1 MKELK
6 AWSAVRKMATFYQCI
21 RADSRELE
29 MSSTRIMDIKMR
41 EAAEGL
47 GEDGS
52 GKKKS
57 KFKTLKKFFGKKKR
71 KETSPS
77 ASSSSWK
84 PSPSESDVI
93 APISLPVGYD
103 SEDELEDHKGTL
115 GSRALSHDSIF
126 IPETSQDPP
135 RPARVFSQE
144 NVSERIRA
152 LQMKIQYNVKLGPPP
167 PCGIPT
173 KRGDD
178 AGMSSEDDGLPRSP
192 PEISLLHDINAGT
205 ATKFS
210 DPHKHLSSLSL
221 AGTGS
226 EEEEQVPLGS
236 SSRPLSPDQLFSRHT
251 SDTMASPRTSDSSL
265 SPLADFD
272 YPPEF
277 SSCLDNSAAKHKLL
291 VKPRNQ
297 RSSKMR
303 RLCSRAQ
310 SESLSDLTCT
320 PEEEEEDGK
329 QMIGDHKD
337 ENSIYSQEEMM
348 EKETVA
354 NSPEILR
361 PEMPE
366 EPSQSQENQDEKPG
380 VLEFPDLFA
389 STGELS
395 SLVNNPETAMEV
407 SGSESDHLL
416 SLDSPSLPENS
427 SPPTLDEEQSK
438 DASPTPVSS
447 PTRSICEELICTL
460 HEVQNQSSDSPLDM
474 PSPKDIS
481 SPTAISSSL
490 DCSEENIQESKDSL
504 EMADAGESV
513 KESTIMPDLGTQLPK
528 SCLKNKNS
536 SVTSSPS
543 VSPISPGAVSP
554 QLGSAPW
561 HLEKKTTPEEVP
573 KSEQQGSP
581 PTTPTAGLSEGKL
594 ERGASEVRSSRK
606 FSVSSSWERPKA
618 SPLYLKDH
626 SGSEI
631 PSNTKLSLLKTNLAS
646 RNEVTR
652 DNLQMN
658 AEQQERKLG
667 IIKQALPVESAS
679 QNSVGRE
686 GDHTGPSCMSPAS
699 SAVSPKADPCSQL
712 PSQPV
717 IEDKNPFQ
725 VKLRS
730 TSRSFKYRDGSFPES
745 KGMKRYSAEIR
756 VEKGGLTLLSKE
768 EKTQIKRLSDISATS
783 TLNDKVKGKA
793 KSSEQL
799 SHKPPLPKKPVL
811 QTITTSHSHTLPPG
825 NLEKLDK
832 LIKSPESRNETKALE
847 KKLSLHKIAEK
858 NLPSPSPATGASE
871 GHSLPP
877 WITLARQK
885 RRGSREQQLL
895 SKEEK
900 PATPATKSD
909 TEKPRENLDR
919 KEERIKQQADFVRS
933 KSFLVQPAKTA
944 EGQKLRAK
952 LNLKEGLH
960 RGISLSH
967 QNLAAQSQVMTE
979 KELNQLKRAS
989 YSSADQPSWMELAKK
1004 KSQAWSDMPQII
1016 K

>member
-21 RADSRELE
+21 RADSREVD

-47 GEDGS
+47 GEDSS

-57 KFKTLKKFFGKKKR
+57 KFKTFKKLFGKKKR
-71 KETSPS
+71 KETSTS

-84 PSPSESDVI
+84 PTQSESDVI
-93 APISLPVGYD
+93 APVSLPIGYD

-115 GSRALSHDSIF
+115 GNRALSHDSIF
-126 IPETSQDPP
+126 IPETGQDPP

-152 LQMKIQYNVKLGPPP
+152 LQMKIQYNMKLGPPP
-167 PCGIPT
+167 PCGIPN

-192 PEISLLHDINAGT
+192 PEISLLHDINAST
-205 ATKFS
+205 TTKFS

-226 EEEEQVPLGS
+226 EEEEQVS
-236 SSRPLSPDQLFSRHT
+236 IVSSRPLSPDHIFSRHA
-251 SDTMASPRTSDSSL
+251 SETMTSPRTSDSSL

-329 QMIGDHKD
+329 QMLKDHKD
-337 ENSIYSQEEMM
+337 ENSSYVQEEMM
-348 EKETVA
+348 DKETIA
-354 NSPEILR
+354 NSPEILKS
-361 PEMPE
+361 EISE
-366 EPSQSQENQDEKPG
+366 EPSQSQEDQDEKPG
-380 VLEFPDLFA
+380 VSQLSDIIA

-395 SLVNNPETAMEV
+395 SVVNNLETTVEV
-407 SGSESDHLL
+407 SCAESDHLL
-416 SLDSPSLPENS
+416 SLDPSSLLENS
-427 SPPTLDEEQSK
+427 SSTLDEEQSK
-438 DASPTPVSS
+438 ETSLSAVSP
-447 PTRSICEELICTL
+447 PTESTCEELVCTL
-460 HEVQNQSSDSPLDM
+460 NEVQNQSADSPLDI
-474 PSPKDIS
+474 PSPKAIS
-481 SPTAISSSL
+481 NTTALSSSL
-490 DCSEENIQESKDSL
+490 DCSEKNIQESKDSL
-504 EMADAGESV
+504 EMSDAGESM
-513 KESTIMPDLGTQLPK
+513 KESTVIPDLGTQLPK
-528 SCLKNKNS
+528 SCLKNKSS

-543 VSPISPGAVSP
+543 VSPIPLGLVSP
-554 QLGSAPW
+554 QLGPTPW
-561 HLEKKTTPEEVP
+561 HLEKNTTPEEVP
-573 KSEQQGSP
+573 KSEQQSSP
-581 PTTPTAGLSEGKL
+581 PTVTGGGVSEGKL
-594 ERGASEVRSSRK
+594 ERGTSEVRSSRK

-618 SPLYLKDH
+618 SSLYPKEHL
-626 SGSEI
+626 GSET
-631 PSNTKLSLLKTNLAS
+631 PSSTKLSLLKTNLAPK
-646 RNEVTR
+646 NEVTK

-658 AEQQERKLG
+658 TEHQEGKLG
-667 IIKQALPVESAS
+667 IIKQAVSVKSDS
-679 QNSVGRE
+679 QNSVDKE
-686 GDHTGPSCMSPAS
+686 GDHTELSCTSPAS
-699 SAVSPKADPCSQL
+699 SVLPPKADPCPQL

-730 TSRSFKYRDGSFPES
+730 TSLSFKYRDGSFPES

-756 VEKGGLTLLSKE
+756 VEKGGLTLLSKD
-768 EKTQIKRLSDISATS
+768 EKTRIKRLSDISAAS
-783 TLNDKVKGKA
+783 PLNDKVKGKA

-811 QTITTSHSHTLPPG
+811 QTVTTPHSHTLPPG

-832 LIKSPESRNETKALE
+832 LIKSPESRNETKTLE
-847 KKLSLHKIAEK
+847 KKLPLHKVAEK
-858 NLPSPSPATGASE
+858 NMPSPASAPGASD

-885 RRGSREQQLL
+885 RRGSREQQQP

-900 PATPATKSD
+900 LVTPARKAD
-909 TEKPRENLDR
+909 TEKPRDDLDR

-944 EGQKLRAK
+944 EEQKPRAK
-952 LNLKEGLH
+952 LTLKEGLH

-967 QNLAAQSQVMTE
+967 QNLAQAPVMTE

>member
-1 MKELK
+1 MRDPRRSRREVSKG
-6 AWSAVRKMATFYQCI
+6 SSSV
-21 RADSRELE
+21 RELD

-41 EAAEGL
+41 EAAESL
-47 GEDGS
+47 GEDSS

-57 KFKTLKKFFGKKKR
+57 KFKTFKKFFGKKKR
-71 KETSPS
+71 KETSTS

-93 APISLPVGYD
+93 APVSLPIGYD

-126 IPETSQDPP
+126 IPETGQDPP

-152 LQMKIQYNVKLGPPP
+152 LQMKIQYNMKLGPPP

-192 PEISLLHDINAGT
+192 PEMSLLHDINVST
-205 ATKFS
+205 TTKFS

-236 SSRPLSPDQLFSRHT
+236 SSKPLSPDQLFSRHV
-251 SDTMASPRTSDSSL
+251 SDTMTSPRTSDSSL

-329 QMIGDHKD
+329 QILKDHKD
-337 ENSIYSQEEMM
+337 ENSSYNQEEIMD
-348 EKETVA
+348 KETIA

-366 EPSQSQENQDEKPG
+366 EPSQSQENQEEKPG
-380 VLEFPDLFA
+380 VLQSPDVFA
-389 STGELS
+389 STGESS
-395 SLVNNPETAMEV
+395 SLRSNPDTTMEV
-407 SGSESDHLL
+407 SGSESEHLP

-427 SPPTLDEEQSK
+427 SPPTLDEEQGK
-438 DASPTPVSS
+438 EESPTALS
-447 PTRSICEELICTL
+447 PPPRSPCEELVYIL
-460 HEVQNQSSDSPLDM
+460 SEVHNQSSHSPLDM
-474 PSPKDIS
+474 S
-481 SPTAISSSL
+481 SAEAFSNTAAVSSSL
-490 DCSEENIQESKDSL
+490 DCSEKNIEESKDHL
-504 EMADAGESV
+504 EIAFAGESAV
-513 KESTIMPDLGTQLPK
+513 KESIIPDLGAQLPK

-536 SVTSSPS
+536 SVTLSPS
-543 VSPISPGAVSP
+543 VSPIPLDSASP
-554 QLGSAPW
+554 QLGPAPW
-561 HLEKKTTPEEVP
+561 HLEKKNTPEEVP
-573 KSEQQGSP
+573 KAEQQGSP
-581 PTTPTAGLSEGKL
+581 PTAPRGGVSEGKL
-594 ERGASEVRSSRK
+594 ERGTSEVRSSRK

-618 SPLYLKDH
+618 SSLFVKEH
-626 SGSEI
+626 SGSET
-631 PSNTKLSLLKTNLAS
+631 PSNTKLSLLKTNLTS
-646 RNEVTR
+646 RNEATR

-658 AEQQERKLG
+658 AEHQEGKLG
-667 IIKQALPVESAS
+667 IIKQALPVESDS

-686 GDHTGPSCMSPAS
+686 GDHAGLSIMSPAS
-699 SAVSPKADPCSQL
+699 SAVSPKADPCPQL
-712 PSQPV
+712 PSQPA

-730 TSRSFKYRDGSFPES
+730 TSLSFKYRDGSFPES

-756 VEKGGLTLLSKE
+756 MEKGGLTLLSKD
-768 EKTQIKRLSDISATS
+768 EKPQIKRLSDISGAS
-783 TLNDKVKGKA
+783 PLNDKLKSKA

-811 QTITTSHSHTLPPG
+811 QTKATPHSHTLPPG

-832 LIKSPESRNETKALE
+832 LIKSPESRNETKAVE
-847 KKLSLHKIAEK
+847 KKLPLHKVAEK
-858 NLPSPSPATGASE
+858 KPSPASAPGASE

-885 RRGSREQQLL
+885 RRGSREQQQL

-909 TEKPRENLDR
+909 TDKPSKDLDK

-933 KSFLVQPAKTA
+933 KSFLVQPAKTTEEHKA
-944 EGQKLRAK
+944 RAK
-952 LNLKEGLH
+952 PNLKEGLH
-960 RGISLSH
+960 RGISLSQ
-967 QNLAAQSQVMTE
+967 QNLAQSQVMTE

>member
-21 RADSRELE
+21 RADSREVD

-47 GEDGS
+47 GEDSS

-57 KFKTLKKFFGKKKR
+57 KFKTFKKFFGKKKR
-71 KETSPS
+71 KETSAS

-84 PSPSESDVI
+84 PTQSESDVI
-93 APISLPVGYD
+93 APVSMPIGYD

-115 GSRALSHDSIF
+115 GNRALSHDSIF
-126 IPETSQDPP
+126 IPETGQDPP

-152 LQMKIQYNVKLGPPP
+152 LQMKIQYNMKLGPPP
-167 PCGIPT
+167 PCGIPS

-192 PEISLLHDINAGT
+192 PEISLLHDINT
-205 ATKFS
+205 STTTKVS
-210 DPHKHLSSLSL
+210 I
-221 AGTGS
+221 
-226 EEEEQVPLGS
+226 VS
-236 SSRPLSPDQLFSRHT
+236 SSRPLSPDHLFSRHA
-251 SDTMASPRTSDSSL
+251 SDTMTSPRTSDSSL

-329 QMIGDHKD
+329 QMLKDHKD
-337 ENSIYSQEEMM
+337 ENSSYGQEEMM
-348 EKETVA
+348 DKETIA
-354 NSPEILR
+354 NSSEILKS
-361 PEMPE
+361 EISE
-366 EPSQSQENQDEKPG
+366 EPSQSQEEQDEKPE
-380 VLEFPDLFA
+380 VSQLPDVFA
-389 STGELS
+389 STEELS
-395 SLVNNPETAMEV
+395 SVVNTLETTVEV
-407 SGSESDHLL
+407 SCAESEPS
-416 SLDSPSLPENS
+416 SLDPSSLPENS
-427 SPPTLDEEQSK
+427 SSLTLDEEQSK
-438 DASPTPVSS
+438 KTSLTAVSP
-447 PTRSICEELICTL
+447 PTENTCEELVCTL
-460 HEVQNQSSDSPLDM
+460 NEVQNQSADSPLDI
-474 PSPKDIS
+474 PSPKAIS
-481 SPTAISSSL
+481 NTTEISSSL
-490 DCSEENIQESKDSL
+490 DCSEKNIQESKDSL
-504 EMADAGESV
+504 EVSDAGESM
-513 KESTIMPDLGTQLPK
+513 KKSTVIPDLSTQLPK
-528 SCLKNKNS
+528 SCLKNKSS

-543 VSPISPGAVSP
+543 VSPIPLDLVSP
-554 QLGSAPW
+554 QLGPTPW
-561 HLEKKTTPEEVP
+561 HLEKNTTPKEVP
-573 KSEQQGSP
+573 KSEQQSSP
-581 PTTPTAGLSEGKL
+581 PTVTGAGVSEGKL
-594 ERGASEVRSSRK
+594 ERGTSEVRSSRK

-618 SPLYLKDH
+618 SSLYPKEHL
-626 SGSEI
+626 GSET
-631 PSNTKLSLLKTNLAS
+631 PSSTKLSLLKTNLAPK
-646 RNEVTR
+646 NEVTK

-658 AEQQERKLG
+658 TEHQEGKLG
-667 IIKQALPVESAS
+667 IIKQAVSFESDS
-679 QNSVGRE
+679 QNSVDRE
-686 GDHTGPSCMSPAS
+686 GNHTGLRCTSPAS
-699 SAVSPKADPCSQL
+699 SVLPPKADPCPQL
-712 PSQPV
+712 LSQPV

-730 TSRSFKYRDGSFPES
+730 TSLSFKYRDGSFPES

-756 VEKGGLTLLSKE
+756 VEKGGLTLLSKD
-768 EKTQIKRLSDISATS
+768 EKTRIKRLSDISAAS
-783 TLNDKVKGKA
+783 PLNDKVKGKA

-811 QTITTSHSHTLPPG
+811 QTVTTPHSHTVPPG

-832 LIKSPESRNETKALE
+832 LIKSPESRNETKNLE
-847 KKLSLHKIAEK
+847 KKLPLHKVAEK
-858 NLPSPSPATGASE
+858 NMPSPAPGVSD

-885 RRGSREQQLL
+885 RRGSREQQQP

-900 PATPATKSD
+900 LATPATKAD
-909 TEKPRENLDR
+909 TEKTRDDLDR

-944 EGQKLRAK
+944 EEQKPRAK

-967 QNLAAQSQVMTE
+967 QNLAAQAPVMTE

-989 YSSADQPSWMELAKK
+989 YSSVDQPSWMELAKK

>member
-1 MKELK
+1 
-6 AWSAVRKMATFYQCI
+6 
-21 RADSRELE
+21 

-41 EAAEGL
+41 DSAEGL
-47 GEDGS
+47 GEDSS

-57 KFKTLKKFFGKKKR
+57 KFKTFKKFFGKKKR
-71 KETSPS
+71 KEASTP
-77 ASSSSWK
+77 ASSSTWK
-84 PSPSESDVI
+84 PSQSESNDITPV
-93 APISLPVGYD
+93 SLPVGYD

-126 IPETSQDPP
+126 IPETGQDPP

-144 NVSERIRA
+144 NVSERIKA
-152 LQMKIQYNVKLGPPP
+152 LQMKIQYNMKLGPPP

-173 KRGDD
+173 KRADD

-192 PEISLLHDINAGT
+192 PEMSLLHDIT
-205 ATKFS
+205 ATTTTKFS

-226 EEEEQVPLGS
+226 EEEEQVTLGS
-236 SSRPLSPDQLFSRHT
+236 SSRPISPDQLFSRHA
-251 SDTMASPRTSDSSL
+251 SDTMTSPRTSDSSL

-303 RLCSRAQ
+303 RLYSRAQ

-329 QMIGDHKD
+329 QMLKDQKD
-337 ENSIYSQEEMM
+337 ENTSYSQEEMID
-348 EKETVA
+348 KNTTA
-354 NSPEILR
+354 NSPEILS

-366 EPSQSQENQDEKPG
+366 EPSQSQENQDEKPL
-380 VLEFPDLFA
+380 VLQSSDVFA
-389 STGELS
+389 SPGELS
-395 SLVNNPETAMEV
+395 SPENNHETTVEI
-407 SGSESDHLL
+407 SGSELESDHLL
-416 SLDSPSLPENS
+416 SLVPPSLPENS
-427 SPPTLDEEQSK
+427 SLPALDEEESK
-438 DASPTPVSS
+438 ETSPTAVSP
-447 PTRSICEELICTL
+447 PTRSTCEELVCPL
-460 HEVQNQSSDSPLDM
+460 SEVQSQSCDSPLDI
-474 PSPKDIS
+474 PP
-481 SPTAISSSL
+481 PTAISNTTAISSGL
-490 DCSEENIQESKDSL
+490 DCSENNTEESKDSL
-504 EMADAGESV
+504 EVSDAGEVV

-543 VSPISPGAVSP
+543 VSPIPLKSVSP
-554 QLGSAPW
+554 QLGPAPW
-561 HLEKKTTPEEVP
+561 QLEKKTTPEEVP

-581 PTTPTAGLSEGKL
+581 PTTPKGGGVSDGKL
-594 ERGASEVRSSRK
+594 ERATSELRSSRK

-618 SPLYLKDH
+618 SNLYLKEH
-626 SGSEI
+626 SGSNA
-631 PSNTKLSLLKTNLAS
+631 PSNTKLSLLKTNVTS

-658 AEQQERKLG
+658 TEHQEGKLG
-667 IIKQALPVESAS
+667 IIKQAPPVESDS
-679 QNSVGRE
+679 QKNSVCRE
-686 GDHTGPSCMSPAS
+686 GDHTRP
-699 SAVSPKADPCSQL
+699 PKADPCPQL
-712 PSQPV
+712 PSQPEG
-717 IEDKNPFQ
+717 EDKNPFQ

-730 TSRSFKYRDGSFPES
+730 TSLSFKYRDGSFPES

-756 VEKGGLTLLSKE
+756 MERGGLRLLSKD
-768 EKTQIKRLSDISATS
+768 EKTQFKRLSDISAAS
-783 TLNDKVKGKA
+783 PLNDKVKGKA

-811 QTITTSHSHTLPPG
+811 QTLTTPHSHTLPAG
-825 NLEKLDK
+825 NLENLDK

-847 KKLSLHKIAEK
+847 KKLPLHKVAEK
-858 NLPSPSPATGASE
+858 NTPSPASAPGASE

-900 PATPATKSD
+900 PAAPAAKSD
-909 TEKPRENLDR
+909 PEKPAKDPDR
-919 KEERIKQQADFVRS
+919 TEERIKQQADFVRS
-933 KSFLVQPAKTA
+933 KSFLVTPAKTS
-944 EGQKLRAK
+944 EEQKPRAK

>member
-21 RADSRELE
+21 RADSREVD

-47 GEDGS
+47 GEDSS

-57 KFKTLKKFFGKKKR
+57 KFKTFKKLFGKKKR
-71 KETSPS
+71 KETSTS

-84 PSPSESDVI
+84 PTQSESDVI
-93 APISLPVGYD
+93 APVSLPIGYD

-115 GSRALSHDSIF
+115 GNRALSHDSIF
-126 IPETSQDPP
+126 IPETGQDPP

-152 LQMKIQYNVKLGPPP
+152 LQMKIQYNMKLGPPP
-167 PCGIPT
+167 PCGIPN

-192 PEISLLHDINAGT
+192 PEISLLHDINAST
-205 ATKFS
+205 TTKVS
-210 DPHKHLSSLSL
+210 I
-221 AGTGS
+221 
-226 EEEEQVPLGS
+226 V
-236 SSRPLSPDQLFSRHT
+236 SSRPLSPDHIFSRHA
-251 SDTMASPRTSDSSL
+251 SETMTSPRTSDSSL

-329 QMIGDHKD
+329 QMLKDHKD
-337 ENSIYSQEEMM
+337 ENSSYVQEEMM
-348 EKETVA
+348 DKETIA
-354 NSPEILR
+354 NSPEILKS
-361 PEMPE
+361 EISE
-366 EPSQSQENQDEKPG
+366 EPSQSQEDQDEKPG
-380 VLEFPDLFA
+380 VSQLSDIIA

-395 SLVNNPETAMEV
+395 SVVNNLETTVEV
-407 SGSESDHLL
+407 SCAESDHLL
-416 SLDSPSLPENS
+416 SLDPSSLLENS
-427 SPPTLDEEQSK
+427 SSTLDEEQSK
-438 DASPTPVSS
+438 ETSLSAVSP
-447 PTRSICEELICTL
+447 PTESTCEELVCTL
-460 HEVQNQSSDSPLDM
+460 NEVQNQSADSPLDI
-474 PSPKDIS
+474 PSPKAIS
-481 SPTAISSSL
+481 NTTALSSSL
-490 DCSEENIQESKDSL
+490 DCSEKNIQESKDSL
-504 EMADAGESV
+504 EMSDAGESM
-513 KESTIMPDLGTQLPK
+513 KESTVIPDLGTQLPK
-528 SCLKNKNS
+528 SCLKNKSS

-543 VSPISPGAVSP
+543 VSPIPLGLVSP
-554 QLGSAPW
+554 QLGPTPW
-561 HLEKKTTPEEVP
+561 HLEKNTTPEEVP
-573 KSEQQGSP
+573 KSEQQSSP
-581 PTTPTAGLSEGKL
+581 PTVTGGGVSEGKL
-594 ERGASEVRSSRK
+594 ERGTSEVRSSRK

-618 SPLYLKDH
+618 SSLYPKEHL
-626 SGSEI
+626 GSET
-631 PSNTKLSLLKTNLAS
+631 PSSTKLSLLKTNLAPK
-646 RNEVTR
+646 NEVTK

-658 AEQQERKLG
+658 TEHQEGKLG
-667 IIKQALPVESAS
+667 IIKQAVSVKSDS
-679 QNSVGRE
+679 QNSVDKE
-686 GDHTGPSCMSPAS
+686 GDHTELSCTSPAS
-699 SAVSPKADPCSQL
+699 SVLPPKADPCPQL

-730 TSRSFKYRDGSFPES
+730 TSLSFKYRDGSFPES

-756 VEKGGLTLLSKE
+756 VEKGGLTLLSKD
-768 EKTQIKRLSDISATS
+768 EKTRIKRLSDISAAS
-783 TLNDKVKGKA
+783 PLNDKVKGKA

-811 QTITTSHSHTLPPG
+811 QTVTTPHSHTLPPG

-832 LIKSPESRNETKALE
+832 LIKSPESRNETKTLE
-847 KKLSLHKIAEK
+847 KKLPLHKVAEK
-858 NLPSPSPATGASE
+858 NMPSPASAPGASD

-885 RRGSREQQLL
+885 RRGSREQQQP

-900 PATPATKSD
+900 LVTPARKAD
-909 TEKPRENLDR
+909 TEKPRDDLDR

-944 EGQKLRAK
+944 EEQKPRAK
-952 LNLKEGLH
+952 LTLKEGLH

-967 QNLAAQSQVMTE
+967 QNLAAQAPVMTE

>member
-1 MKELK
+1 
-6 AWSAVRKMATFYQCI
+6 
-21 RADSRELE
+21 

-47 GEDGS
+47 GEDSS

-57 KFKTLKKFFGKKKR
+57 KFKTFKKFFGKKKR
-71 KETSPS
+71 KETSAS

-84 PSPSESDVI
+84 PTQSESDVI
-93 APISLPVGYD
+93 APVSMPIGYD

-115 GSRALSHDSIF
+115 GNRALSHDSIF
-126 IPETSQDPP
+126 IPETGQDPP

-152 LQMKIQYNVKLGPPP
+152 LQMKIQYNMKLGPPP
-167 PCGIPT
+167 PCGIPS

-192 PEISLLHDINAGT
+192 PEISLLHDINT
-205 ATKFS
+205 STTTKVS
-210 DPHKHLSSLSL
+210 I
-221 AGTGS
+221 
-226 EEEEQVPLGS
+226 VS
-236 SSRPLSPDQLFSRHT
+236 SSRPLSPDHLFSRHA
-251 SDTMASPRTSDSSL
+251 SDTMTSPRTSDSSL

-329 QMIGDHKD
+329 QMLKDHKD
-337 ENSIYSQEEMM
+337 ENSSYGQEEMM
-348 EKETVA
+348 DKETIA
-354 NSPEILR
+354 NSSEILKS
-361 PEMPE
+361 EISE
-366 EPSQSQENQDEKPG
+366 EPSQSQEEQDEKPE
-380 VLEFPDLFA
+380 VSQLPDVFA
-389 STGELS
+389 STEELS
-395 SLVNNPETAMEV
+395 SVVNTLETTVEV
-407 SGSESDHLL
+407 SCAESEPS
-416 SLDSPSLPENS
+416 SLDPSSLPENS
-427 SPPTLDEEQSK
+427 SSLTLDEEQSK
-438 DASPTPVSS
+438 KTSLTAVSP
-447 PTRSICEELICTL
+447 PTENTCEELVCTL
-460 HEVQNQSSDSPLDM
+460 NEVQNQSADSPLDI
-474 PSPKDIS
+474 PSPKAIS
-481 SPTAISSSL
+481 NTTEISSSL
-490 DCSEENIQESKDSL
+490 DCSEKNIQESKDSL
-504 EMADAGESV
+504 EVSDAGESM
-513 KESTIMPDLGTQLPK
+513 KKSTVIPDLSTQLPK
-528 SCLKNKNS
+528 SCLKNKSS

-543 VSPISPGAVSP
+543 VSPIPLDLVSP
-554 QLGSAPW
+554 QLGPTPW
-561 HLEKKTTPEEVP
+561 HLEKNTTPKEVP
-573 KSEQQGSP
+573 KSEQQSSP
-581 PTTPTAGLSEGKL
+581 PTVTGAGVSEGKL
-594 ERGASEVRSSRK
+594 ERGTSEVRSSRK

-618 SPLYLKDH
+618 SSLYPKEHL
-626 SGSEI
+626 GSET
-631 PSNTKLSLLKTNLAS
+631 PSSTKLSLLKTNLAPK
-646 RNEVTR
+646 NEVTK

-658 AEQQERKLG
+658 TEHQEGKLG
-667 IIKQALPVESAS
+667 IIKQAVSFESDS
-679 QNSVGRE
+679 QNSVDRE
-686 GDHTGPSCMSPAS
+686 GNHTGLRCTSPAS
-699 SAVSPKADPCSQL
+699 SVLPPKADPCPQL
-712 PSQPV
+712 LSQPV

-730 TSRSFKYRDGSFPES
+730 TSLSFKYRDGSFPES

-756 VEKGGLTLLSKE
+756 VEKGGLTLLSKD
-768 EKTQIKRLSDISATS
+768 EKTRIKRLSDISAAS
-783 TLNDKVKGKA
+783 PLNDKVKGKA

-811 QTITTSHSHTLPPG
+811 QTVTTPHSHTVPPG

-832 LIKSPESRNETKALE
+832 LIKSPESRNETKNLE
-847 KKLSLHKIAEK
+847 KKLPLHKVAEK
-858 NLPSPSPATGASE
+858 NMPSPAPGVSD

-885 RRGSREQQLL
+885 RRGSREQQQP

-900 PATPATKSD
+900 LATPATKAD
-909 TEKPRENLDR
+909 TEKTRDDLDR

-944 EGQKLRAK
+944 EEQKPRAK

-967 QNLAAQSQVMTE
+967 QNLAAQAPVMTE

-989 YSSADQPSWMELAKK
+989 YSSVDQPSWMELAKK

>member
-1 MKELK
+1 
-6 AWSAVRKMATFYQCI
+6 
-21 RADSRELE
+21 

-47 GEDGS
+47 GEDSS

-57 KFKTLKKFFGKKKR
+57 KFKTLKKFFGGKKKR
-71 KETSPS
+71 KDTSTS

-84 PSPSESDVI
+84 PSPSEDDVI
-93 APISLPVGYD
+93 APVSLPVGYD

-126 IPETSQDPP
+126 IPETGQDPP

-167 PCGIPT
+167 PSGIPT

-192 PEISLLHDINAGT
+192 PEISLLHDINASTT
-205 ATKFS
+205 AK
-210 DPHKHLSSLSL
+210 
-221 AGTGS
+221 
-226 EEEEQVPLGS
+226 VPLSS
-236 SSRPLSPDQLFSRHT
+236 SSRPLSPDQFFSRHA
-251 SDTMASPRTSDSSL
+251 SDTMTSPRTSDSSL

-329 QMIGDHKD
+329 QMTRDHKD
-337 ENSIYSQEEMM
+337 ENSSYSQEEMM
-348 EKETVA
+348 DKETVA

-361 PEMPE
+361 PEKPE
-366 EPSQSQENQDEKPG
+366 EPSQSQENQDEKPA
-380 VLEFPDLFA
+380 VLQAPDLSA
-389 STGELS
+389 STQELS
-395 SLVNNPETAMEV
+395 SLVNNPETTMEV

-416 SLDSPSLPENS
+416 SLDPPSLPENS
-427 SPPTLDEEQSK
+427 TPPALDEEQSK
-438 DASPTPVSS
+438 VASPTPVSS
-447 PTRSICEELICTL
+447 PTRSICEELVCTL
-460 HEVQNQSSDSPLDM
+460 SEVQNQSSASPLDM
-474 PSPKDIS
+474 PSPKAIS
-481 SPTAISSSL
+481 NTTAISSSL
-490 DCSEENIQESKDSL
+490 DCSEENIQGSKDSL
-504 EMADAGESV
+504 DMADGGESM
-513 KESTIMPDLGTQLPK
+513 KESTITPGLGTQLPK
-528 SCLKNKNS
+528 SCLKNKS
-536 SVTSSPS
+536 SSITSSPS
-543 VSPISPGAVSP
+543 VSPIPPGPMSP
-554 QLGSAPW
+554 QLGPAAW

-581 PTTPTAGLSEGKL
+581 PTTPKGGLSEGKL

-618 SPLYLKDH
+618 SSLYLKEH
-626 SGSEI
+626 SGSET
-631 PSNTKLSLLKTNLAS
+631 PSNTKLSLLKMNLAS

-658 AEQQERKLG
+658 AEHQEGKLG
-667 IIKQALPVESAS
+667 IMKQALPVESDS

-686 GDHTGPSCMSPAS
+686 GDHTGLSCVSPAS
-699 SAVSPKADPCSQL
+699 SAVPAKADPCPQL

-730 TSRSFKYRDGSFPES
+730 TSLSFKYRDGSFPES

-756 VEKGGLTLLSKE
+756 VEKGGLTLLSKD
-768 EKTQIKRLSDISATS
+768 EKTQIKRLSDISAS
-783 TLNDKVKGKA
+783 SPLNDKVKGKA

-811 QTITTSHSHTLPPG
+811 QTITTPHSHTLPPG

-832 LIKSPESRNETKALE
+832 LSKSPESRNETKALE
-847 KKLSLHKIAEK
+847 KKLSLHKVAEK
-858 NLPSPSPATGASE
+858 NMPPPASATGVSE

-877 WITLARQK
+877 WITLARQR
-885 RRGSREQQLL
+885 RRGSREQQQP

-909 TEKPRENLDR
+909 TEKPSEDLDR

-933 KSFLVQPAKTA
+933 KSFLVQPTKTA
-944 EGQKLRAK
+944 EEQKPRAK

>member
-1 MKELK
+1 MPDQPLEL
-6 AWSAVRKMATFYQCI
+6 
-21 RADSRELE
+21 D
-29 MSSTRIMDIKMR
+29 MSSTRIMDIKTR

-47 GEDGS
+47 GEDSS

-71 KETSPS
+71 KETSTS

-84 PSPSESDVI
+84 PSPESDVI
-93 APISLPVGYD
+93 APVSLPVGYD

-126 IPETSQDPP
+126 IPETGQDPP

-192 PEISLLHDINAGT
+192 PEISLLHDINPST
-205 ATKFS
+205 TTKFS

-236 SSRPLSPDQLFSRHT
+236 SSRPLSPDQLFSRHA
-251 SDTMASPRTSDSSL
+251 SDTMTSPRTSDSSL

-329 QMIGDHKD
+329 QMMEDHKD
-337 ENSIYSQEEMM
+337 EVSSYGQEEAMD
-348 EKETVA
+348 KETVA

-361 PEMPE
+361 PEMPV
-366 EPSQSQENQDEKPG
+366 EPSQSQENQDERCG
-380 VLEFPDLFA
+380 VLPFPDLFA

-395 SLVNNPETAMEV
+395 SLVDNPETTVEV

-416 SLDSPSLPENS
+416 ALDPPSLPENS

-438 DASPTPVSS
+438 EASPTPASS
-447 PTRSICEELICTL
+447 PTRSICEEVACTL
-460 HEVQNQSSDSPLDM
+460 SEGQNQASDSPLDM
-474 PSPKDIS
+474 PSPKVIS
-481 SPTAISSSL
+481 NTTAISSGL
-490 DCSEENIQESKDSL
+490 ASEANIQESEDSL
-504 EMADAGESV
+504 EMADAEESM
-513 KESTIMPDLGTQLPK
+513 KESTMAPDVGPQLPK

-543 VSPISPGAVSP
+543 VSPIPPGSVSP
-554 QLGSAPW
+554 QLGPAPW
-561 HLEKKTTPEEVP
+561 HLEKKNAPEEVP
-573 KSEQQGSP
+573 PSEQQASA
-581 PTTPTAGLSEGKL
+581 PTAPRGGLSEAKL

-618 SPLYLKDH
+618 SSLYLKEH
-626 SGSEI
+626 SGGET
-631 PSNTKLSLLKTNLAS
+631 PSNTKLSLLKANQAS

-652 DNLQMN
+652 DNLQIT
-658 AEQQERKLG
+658 AEPQEEKLG
-667 IIKQALPVESAS
+667 IIKQALPVESDS

-686 GDHTGPSCMSPAS
+686 GDHTGLSSVSLAS
-699 SAVSPKADPCSQL
+699 SAEPPKADAWPQL
-712 PSQPV
+712 PSQPA

-730 TSRSFKYRDGSFPES
+730 TSLSFKYRDGSFPDS

-756 VEKGGLTLLSKE
+756 VEKGGLTLLSKD
-768 EKTQIKRLSDISATS
+768 EKTQIKRLSDISGTS
-783 TLNDKVKGKA
+783 PLNDKVKGKA

-811 QTITTSHSHTLPPG
+811 QTLTTPHSHTLPPG

-847 KKLSLHKIAEK
+847 KKLSLHKVAEK
-858 NLPSPSPATGASE
+858 NPPPPATAPGASE

-885 RRGSREQQLL
+885 RRGSREHQPL
-895 SKEEK
+895 SKEGKPAAATKAEAEK
-900 PATPATKSD
+900 PSEDPG
-909 TEKPRENLDR
+909 R
-919 KEERIKQQADFVRS
+919 KEERVKQQADFVRS
-933 KSFLVQPAKTA
+933 KSFLVQPVKTA
-944 EGQKLRAK
+944 EEQKPRAK
-952 LNLKEGLH
+952 PNLKEGLH

-967 QNLAAQSQVMTE
+967 QNLAAQSQVMSE

-989 YSSADQPSWMELAKK
+989 YSSTDQPSWMELAKK

>member
-21 RADSRELE
+21 RADSREVD

-47 GEDGS
+47 GEDSS

-57 KFKTLKKFFGKKKR
+57 KFKTFKKLFGKKKR
-71 KETSPS
+71 KETSTS

-84 PSPSESDVI
+84 PTQSESDVI
-93 APISLPVGYD
+93 APVSLPIGYD

-115 GSRALSHDSIF
+115 GNRALSHDSIF
-126 IPETSQDPP
+126 IPETGQDPP

-152 LQMKIQYNVKLGPPP
+152 LQMKIQYNMKLGPPP
-167 PCGIPT
+167 PCGIPN

-192 PEISLLHDINAGT
+192 PEISLLHDINAST
-205 ATKFS
+205 TTKVS
-210 DPHKHLSSLSL
+210 I
-221 AGTGS
+221 
-226 EEEEQVPLGS
+226 V
-236 SSRPLSPDQLFSRHT
+236 SSRPLSPDHIFSRHA
-251 SDTMASPRTSDSSL
+251 SETMTSPRTSDSSL

-329 QMIGDHKD
+329 QMLKDHKD
-337 ENSIYSQEEMM
+337 ENSSYVQEEMM
-348 EKETVA
+348 DKETIA
-354 NSPEILR
+354 NSPEILKS
-361 PEMPE
+361 EISE
-366 EPSQSQENQDEKPG
+366 EPSQSQEDQDEKPG
-380 VLEFPDLFA
+380 VSQLSDIIA

-395 SLVNNPETAMEV
+395 SVVNNLETTVEV
-407 SGSESDHLL
+407 SCAESDHLL
-416 SLDSPSLPENS
+416 SLDPSSLLENS
-427 SPPTLDEEQSK
+427 SSTLDEEQSK
-438 DASPTPVSS
+438 ETSLSAVSP
-447 PTRSICEELICTL
+447 PTESTCEELVCTL
-460 HEVQNQSSDSPLDM
+460 NEVQNQSADSPLDI
-474 PSPKDIS
+474 PSPKAIS
-481 SPTAISSSL
+481 NTTALSSSL
-490 DCSEENIQESKDSL
+490 DCSEKNIQESKDSL
-504 EMADAGESV
+504 EMSDAGESM
-513 KESTIMPDLGTQLPK
+513 KESTVIPDLGTQLPK
-528 SCLKNKNS
+528 SCLKNKSS

-543 VSPISPGAVSP
+543 VSPIPLGLVSP
-554 QLGSAPW
+554 QLGPTPW
-561 HLEKKTTPEEVP
+561 HLEKNTTPEEVP
-573 KSEQQGSP
+573 KSEQQSSP
-581 PTTPTAGLSEGKL
+581 PTVTGGGVSEGKL
-594 ERGASEVRSSRK
+594 ERGTSEVRSSRK

-618 SPLYLKDH
+618 SSLYPKEHL
-626 SGSEI
+626 GSET
-631 PSNTKLSLLKTNLAS
+631 PSSTKLSLLKTNLAPK
-646 RNEVTR
+646 NEVTK

-658 AEQQERKLG
+658 TEHQEGKLG
-667 IIKQALPVESAS
+667 IIKQAVSVKSDS
-679 QNSVGRE
+679 QNSVDKE
-686 GDHTGPSCMSPAS
+686 GDHTELSCTSPAS
-699 SAVSPKADPCSQL
+699 SVLPPKADPCPQL

-730 TSRSFKYRDGSFPES
+730 TSLSFKYRDGSFPES

-756 VEKGGLTLLSKE
+756 VEKGGLTLLSKD
-768 EKTQIKRLSDISATS
+768 EKTRIKRLSDISAAS
-783 TLNDKVKGKA
+783 PLNDKVKGKA

-811 QTITTSHSHTLPPG
+811 QTVTTPHSHTLPPG

-832 LIKSPESRNETKALE
+832 LIKSPESRNETKTLE
-847 KKLSLHKIAEK
+847 KKLPLHKVAEK
-858 NLPSPSPATGASE
+858 NMPSPASAPGASD

-885 RRGSREQQLL
+885 RRGSREQQQP

-900 PATPATKSD
+900 LVTPARKAD
-909 TEKPRENLDR
+909 TEKPRDDLDR

-944 EGQKLRAK
+944 EEQKPRAK
-952 LNLKEGLH
+952 LTLKEGLH

-967 QNLAAQSQVMTE
+967 QNLAQAPVMTE

>member
-21 RADSRELE
+21 RADSREVD

-47 GEDGS
+47 GEDSS

-57 KFKTLKKFFGKKKR
+57 KFKTFKKFFGKKKR
-71 KETSPS
+71 KETSAS

-84 PSPSESDVI
+84 PTQSESDVI
-93 APISLPVGYD
+93 APVSMPIGYD

-115 GSRALSHDSIF
+115 GNRALSHDSIF
-126 IPETSQDPP
+126 IPETGQDPP

-152 LQMKIQYNVKLGPPP
+152 LQMKIQYNMKLGPPP
-167 PCGIPT
+167 PCGIPS

-192 PEISLLHDINAGT
+192 PEISLLHDINT
-205 ATKFS
+205 STTTKVS
-210 DPHKHLSSLSL
+210 I
-221 AGTGS
+221 
-226 EEEEQVPLGS
+226 VS
-236 SSRPLSPDQLFSRHT
+236 SSRPLSPDHLFSRHA
-251 SDTMASPRTSDSSL
+251 SDTMTSPRTSDSSL

-329 QMIGDHKD
+329 QMLKDHKD
-337 ENSIYSQEEMM
+337 ENSSYGQEEMM
-348 EKETVA
+348 DKETIA
-354 NSPEILR
+354 NSSEILKS
-361 PEMPE
+361 EISE
-366 EPSQSQENQDEKPG
+366 EPSQSQEEQDEKPE
-380 VLEFPDLFA
+380 VSQLPDVFA
-389 STGELS
+389 STEELS
-395 SLVNNPETAMEV
+395 SVVNTLETTVEV
-407 SGSESDHLL
+407 SCAESEPS
-416 SLDSPSLPENS
+416 SLDPSSLPENS
-427 SPPTLDEEQSK
+427 SSLTLDEEQSK
-438 DASPTPVSS
+438 KTSLTAVSP
-447 PTRSICEELICTL
+447 PTENTCEELVCTL
-460 HEVQNQSSDSPLDM
+460 NEVQNQSADSPLDI
-474 PSPKDIS
+474 PSPKAIS
-481 SPTAISSSL
+481 NTTEISSSL
-490 DCSEENIQESKDSL
+490 DCSEKNIQESKDSL
-504 EMADAGESV
+504 EVSDAGESM
-513 KESTIMPDLGTQLPK
+513 KKSTVIPDLSTQLPK
-528 SCLKNKNS
+528 SCLKNKSS

-543 VSPISPGAVSP
+543 VSPIPLDLVSP
-554 QLGSAPW
+554 QLGPTPW
-561 HLEKKTTPEEVP
+561 HLEKNTTPKEVP
-573 KSEQQGSP
+573 KSEQQSSP
-581 PTTPTAGLSEGKL
+581 PTVTGAGVSEGKL
-594 ERGASEVRSSRK
+594 ERGTSEVRSSRK

-618 SPLYLKDH
+618 SSLYPKEHL
-626 SGSEI
+626 GSET
-631 PSNTKLSLLKTNLAS
+631 PSSTKLSLLKTNLAPK
-646 RNEVTR
+646 NEVTK

-658 AEQQERKLG
+658 TEHQEGKLG
-667 IIKQALPVESAS
+667 IIKQAVSFESDS
-679 QNSVGRE
+679 QNSVDRE
-686 GDHTGPSCMSPAS
+686 GNHTGLRCTSPAS
-699 SAVSPKADPCSQL
+699 SVLPPKADPCPQL
-712 PSQPV
+712 LSQPV

-730 TSRSFKYRDGSFPES
+730 TSLSFKYRDGSFPES

-756 VEKGGLTLLSKE
+756 VEKGGLTLLSKD
-768 EKTQIKRLSDISATS
+768 EKTRIKRLSDISAAS
-783 TLNDKVKGKA
+783 PLNDKVKGKA

-811 QTITTSHSHTLPPG
+811 QTVTTPHSHTVPPG

-832 LIKSPESRNETKALE
+832 LIKSPESRNETKNLE
-847 KKLSLHKIAEK
+847 KKLPLHKVAEK
-858 NLPSPSPATGASE
+858 NMPSPAPGVSD

-885 RRGSREQQLL
+885 RRGSREQQQP

-900 PATPATKSD
+900 LATPATKAD
-909 TEKPRENLDR
+909 TEKTRDDLDR

-944 EGQKLRAK
+944 EEQKPRAK

-967 QNLAAQSQVMTE
+967 QNLAQAPVMTE

-989 YSSADQPSWMELAKK
+989 YSSVDQPSWMELAKK

>member
-1 MKELK
+1 
-6 AWSAVRKMATFYQCI
+6 MATFYQCI

-47 GEDGS
+47 GEDSS

-57 KFKTLKKFFGKKKR
+57 KFKTLKKFFGGKKKR
-71 KETSPS
+71 KETSTS
-77 ASSSSWK
+77 AGSSSWK
-84 PSPSESDVI
+84 PSQSESDVI
-93 APISLPVGYD
+93 APASLPVGYD

-126 IPETSQDPP
+126 IPETGQDPP

-192 PEISLLHDINAGT
+192 PEISLLHDINAST

-226 EEEEQVPLGS
+226 EEEEQVTLGS
-236 SSRPLSPDQLFSRHT
+236 SSRPLSPDQLFSRHA
-251 SDTMASPRTSDSSL
+251 SDTMTSPRTSDSSL

-329 QMIGDHKD
+329 QMISNNKD
-337 ENSIYSQEEMM
+337 ENSSHSQEEMM
-348 EKETVA
+348 DKETVA
-354 NSPEILR
+354 SSPEILR

-366 EPSQSQENQDEKPG
+366 EPSQSQEEHQDEKPG
-380 VLEFPDLFA
+380 ILQFPDVFA
-389 STGELS
+389 SAGELS
-395 SLVNNPETAMEV
+395 SLVNNPETTVEV

-416 SLDSPSLPENS
+416 SLDPPSLPENS
-427 SPPTLDEEQSK
+427 SPPALDEEESK
-438 DASPTPVSS
+438 KASLSAPSS
-447 PTRSICEELICTL
+447 PTRSTCEELVCSL
-460 HEVQNQSSDSPLDM
+460 SEVQNQSSDSPLDM
-474 PSPKDIS
+474 PSPKAVS
-481 SPTAISSSL
+481 STTTISSSL
-490 DCSEENIQESKDSL
+490 DCSEENVQESKDSL
-504 EMADAGESV
+504 EVADDGQSV
-513 KESTIMPDLGTQLPK
+513 KESTVTDLGTQLPK

-536 SVTSSPS
+536 SVPSSPS
-543 VSPISPGAVSP
+543 VSPIPPGSVSP
-554 QLGSAPW
+554 QVGPAPW
-561 HLEKKTTPEEVP
+561 PLEKKTTPEEVL
-573 KSEQQGSP
+573 KSKQQGCP
-581 PTTPTAGLSEGKL
+581 PTTPRGALSEGKL
-594 ERGASEVRSSRK
+594 ERTASEVRSSRK
-606 FSVSSSWERPKA
+606 FSVSSSRERPKA
-618 SPLYLKDH
+618 SSLCLKEY
-626 SGSEI
+626 SGSET
-631 PSNTKLSLLKTNLAS
+631 PSNTKLSLLKMNLAS

-652 DNLQMN
+652 DNLQMD
-658 AEQQERKLG
+658 AEHQEGKLG
-667 IIKQALPVESAS
+667 ILKPALPMESDS

-686 GDHTGPSCMSPAS
+686 GDHTGLSCTSPAS
-699 SAVSPKADPCSQL
+699 NAVPPKADPCPQL

-717 IEDKNPFQ
+717 TEDKNPFQ

-730 TSRSFKYRDGSFPES
+730 TSLSFKYRDGSFPES

-756 VEKGGLTLLSKE
+756 MEKGGLTLLSKD

-783 TLNDKVKGKA
+783 PLNDKVKGKA

-799 SHKPPLPKKPVL
+799 NHKPPLPKKPVL
-811 QTITTSHSHTLPPG
+811 QTVTTPHSHTLPPG

-832 LIKSPESRNETKALE
+832 VIKYPESRDETKALE
-847 KKLSLHKIAEK
+847 KKLPLHKVAEK
-858 NLPSPSPATGASE
+858 NMPSPASATGASE

-885 RRGSREQQLL
+885 RRGSREQQQM

-900 PATPATKSD
+900 PETPAPKSD
-909 TEKPRENLDR
+909 TERPSGDLDR

-944 EGQKLRAK
+944 KEQKPRAK
-952 LNLKEGLH
+952 LHLKEGLH

-967 QNLAAQSQVMTE
+967 QNLAQSQVMTE